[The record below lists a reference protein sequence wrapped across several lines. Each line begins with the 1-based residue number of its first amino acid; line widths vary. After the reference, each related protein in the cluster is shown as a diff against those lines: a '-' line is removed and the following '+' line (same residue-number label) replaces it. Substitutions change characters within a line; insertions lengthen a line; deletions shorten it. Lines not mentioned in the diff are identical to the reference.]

1 MNMRKYRNIVS
12 LMNLAKVIIVNV
24 SFLII
29 LIILFIN
36 YTEGFTDIEHK
47 INSIYRK
54 MKTSVNNMFNDVDSS
69 GNTVDSSGNNVTK

>member
-1 MNMRKYRNIVS
+1 MRKYRNIVS

-54 MKTSVNNMFNDVDSS
+54 MKTSVNNMFNVDSS

>member
-12 LMNLAKVIIVNV
+12 LMNLAKVIMVNV

-29 LIILFIN
+29 VIILVIN

-47 INSIYRK
+47 INSVYRK
-54 MKTSVNNMFNDVDSS
+54 MKTSVNNMFNVDSS